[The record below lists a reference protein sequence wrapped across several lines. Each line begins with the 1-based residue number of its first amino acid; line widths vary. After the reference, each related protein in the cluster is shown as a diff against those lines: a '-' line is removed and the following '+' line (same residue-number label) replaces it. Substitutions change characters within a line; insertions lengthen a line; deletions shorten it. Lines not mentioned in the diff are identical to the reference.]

1 MMQRPVALASA
12 LAKLMRNRQN
22 RIQKFTRKQL
32 WVALITLLLL
42 SSCTSADLARF
53 LATPIAPTLNTANA
67 TLPRATGGNRLL
79 VLGRDGNLFTVNP
92 DGTVRVDLTSDA
104 SRTRTYAQATWSASG
119 EKIGWTR
126 VDQNAT
132 GLTSVLLTSRTDGS
146 ARTETTTPFAPFYL
160 YWSPDDSQLAYL
172 SNWLGDQGQTIA
184 LQTVDLA
191 NDSAAPTLVDT
202 GQPLY
207 FSWAPDSKRM
217 VTHVAN
223 ARAALVTL
231 ASGEVTVLSEAS
243 ANFAAPQWSTM
254 GDRLLFVTAIDSIP
268 QLVLSDTQGEN
279 AQLITNISREDAIS
293 FSLNDQGTRLAYVE
307 TSEQIGFSA
316 FGPLFVYNLGRA
328 AFSQLS
334 DGPVLAF
341 AWSPDGEALFFLTA
355 EAEGNRVWLRVN
367 IWDGAAVRTYERFAP
382 SPIFLREYLPF
393 ADQYMQSV
401 RFWAPDSSAVV
412 YAGVGDDG
420 RRGVWVQP
428 VNGDAQAELVTDGL
442 FATWSPR

>member
-1 MMQRPVALASA
+1 MMQRPGSSASPS
-12 LAKLMRNRQN
+12 AKRVFSRQN

-32 WVALITLLLL
+32 WVALIILLLL
-42 SSCTSADLARF
+42 SSCTSADFVRL
-53 LATPIAPTLNTANA
+53 LATPIAPAADTANA
-67 TLPRATGGNRLL
+67 TIPPPTVGNRLL
-79 VLGRDGNLFTVNP
+79 VLGRDGNLFTVAP
-92 DGTVRVDLTSDA
+92 DGSARVALTSDA
-104 SRTRTYAQATWSASG
+104 SSTRAYAQATWSASG
-119 EKIGWTR
+119 EKIGWSR

-132 GLTSVLLTSRTDGS
+132 GLTSALLTSHSDGS
-146 ARTETTTPFAPFYL
+146 ERTETATPFAPFYL
-160 YWSPDDSQLAYL
+160 YWSPDDSTLAYL

-184 LQTVDLA
+184 LQTVDLT
-191 NDSAAPTLVDT
+191 NDSSKPTLVDT

-207 FSWAPDSKRM
+207 FSWAPDSKQM

-223 ARAALVTL
+223 ARAALVSL

-243 ANFAAPQWSTM
+243 ANFAAPQWSTT
-254 GDRLLFVTAIDSIP
+254 GDRLLFVTDIDSIP

-293 FSLNDQGTRLAYVE
+293 FSLNHQGTQLAYVE
-307 TSEQIGFSA
+307 TSEQIGFST
-316 FGPLFVYNLGRA
+316 FGPLFVYNLGREE
-328 AFSQLS
+328 FSQLS

-341 AWSPDGEALFFLTA
+341 AWSPDGAALFFLTA

-367 IWDGAAVRTYERFAP
+367 VWDGAAVRAYARFAP
-382 SPIFLREYLPF
+382 SSIFLREYLPF

-428 VNGDAQAELVTDGL
+428 VNGDVQAELVTDGL
-442 FATWSPR
+442 FATWSPK

>member
-1 MMQRPVALASA
+1 MIQQPVSAASPF
-12 LAKLMRNRQN
+12 AKPMHSRQN
-22 RIQKFTRKQL
+22 RIQKLTRKQL
-32 WVALITLLLL
+32 CVALITLLLL
-42 SSCTSADLARF
+42 SGCTSADFAR
-53 LATPIAPTLNTANA
+53 LLVTPIAPTLNTANA
-67 TLPRATGGNRLL
+67 TVPLTTGGNRLL

-92 DGTVRVDLTSDA
+92 DGTVPVALTSDA
-104 SRTRTYAQATWSASG
+104 SSTRSYAQATWSASG

-126 VDQNAT
+126 VDQNAA
-132 GLTSVLLTSRTDGS
+132 GLTSALLTSRTDGS
-146 ARTETTTPFAPFYL
+146 ERTETATSFAPFYL
-160 YWSPDDSQLAYL
+160 YWSPDDSTLAYL

-184 LQTVDLA
+184 LQTVDLT
-191 NDSAAPTLVDT
+191 NDSSEPTLVDT

-207 FSWAPDSKRM
+207 FSWAPDSKQM

-223 ARAALVTL
+223 ARAALVSV

-243 ANFAAPQWSTM
+243 ANFAAPQWSTT
-254 GDRLLFVTAIDSIP
+254 GDRLLFVTDIDSIP

-293 FSLNDQGTRLAYVE
+293 FSLNHQGTQLAYVE

-316 FGPLFVYNLGRA
+316 FGPLFVYNLVREE
-328 AFSQLS
+328 FSQLS

-341 AWSPDGEALFFLTA
+341 AWSPDGAALFFLTA

-367 IWDGAAVRTYERFAP
+367 VWDGAAVRAYARFAP
-382 SPIFLREYLPF
+382 SSIFLREYLPF

-428 VNGDAQAELVTDGL
+428 VNGDVQAELVTDGL
-442 FATWSPR
+442 FATWSPK